1 MSSNTH
7 CFSVSLAEKVGL
19 ECAII
24 LQHFY
29 TWHKGNKDNPEMN
42 KDKRVWFFLSRKSI
56 LEVFPYL
63 TDRKIRNSIDNLI
76 KSGYVIKGNY
86 NKDSFKKANWYA
98 LMDNAIALFEEK
110 SNPLDEKSSDWSK
123 SPLGYS
129 KENIENINKETNK
142 ESRLNFP
149 YHSNEFMEWWNKV
162 LQLKKWKSKDDGQL
176 QYSLNKLAKVSE
188 NDAIKALQ
196 ETYESGWQGVFPKTT
211 NKGGYSSQQTYS
223 TPSSKKREVW
233 EMMGLTK
240 EEYDNNIRQH
250 NK

>member
-29 TWHKGNKDNPEMN
+29 TWHRGNKDNPDMN

-63 TDRKIRNSIDNLI
+63 TDRKIRNSIESLI
-76 KSGYVIKGNY
+76 ASGYVVKGNY
-86 NKDSFKKANWYA
+86 NKDSFKKANWYS
-98 LMDNAIALFEEK
+98 MTDKAIALFEEK
-110 SNPLDEKSSDWSK
+110 SNPLDEKSNDWSK

-129 KENIENINKETNK
+129 KENIENIDKETNK
-142 ESRLNFP
+142 ESQLNFP
-149 YHSNEFMEWWNKV
+149 YHSSEFMDLWNKV
-162 LQLKKWKSKDDGQL
+162 VKLKKWKSKDEGQL
-176 QYSLNKLAKVSE
+176 QYSLDKLAKVSE
-188 NDAIKALQ
+188 GDAIKALQ

-211 NKGGYSSQQTYS
+211 TNKGGYSSPQQTPPPINNS
-223 TPSSKKREVW
+223 LPKWKAMGFSSQ
-233 EMMGLTK
+233 
-240 EEYDNNIRQH
+240 EEYL
-250 NK
+250 KAFGK